1 MSKDQ
6 NPKGGGKRLPGRNEE
21 RGAKKGLN
29 SQPNQTT
36 TQGIRKMRWRSHKE
50 HGLEKSSTY
59 RRPEGLPTGEAS
71 SPPEGEH
78 RCSGEGHGAARFWTI
93 IILLAFVVAKGFKLF
108 QMDVKSAFLNGDM
121 EEEVYVPSEQAV
133 DA

>member
-21 RGAKKGLN
+21 REAKKGLN

-36 TQGIRKMRWRSHKE
+36 THRSRKMRWRSHKE
-50 HGLEKSSTY
+50 HRLERSSTY
-59 RRPEGLPTGEAS
+59 RRPEGLLTGEAS

-78 RCSGEGHGAARFWTI
+78 RCSGEGHGVRMVI
-93 IILLAFVVAKGFKLF
+93 SNKL
-108 QMDVKSAFLNGDM
+108 
-121 EEEVYVPSEQAV
+121 YYAV
-133 DA
+133 DFFGRQLLWW